1 MDRDQILT
9 AMSYNPLLPVVNRCE
24 LASVIGD
31 YIMDFDLSAEQRMY
45 QRAVHDFCAAEVKPY
60 AAEVDETGEM
70 RWEAIHKMPALGLTG
85 LGVPEE
91 YGGANLDTISMV
103 IAMEELGWAC
113 GSTALSVAAHNGL
126 CCGPIAIWGTAAQK
140 ERYLP
145 TLTSGNVLGSL
156 ALTEPGAGSD
166 LAGGVQTSAVKEGD
180 SWIIDGSKAWIT
192 NPRFAPVIVTLVRT
206 DKEVGTR
213 GFSMLLVEPQNT
225 GLTIHPP
232 EKKMGLKGSPTQM
245 LSFDEVR
252 VPLDALLGE
261 EGRGFQQTMQTLD
274 SGRISIGA
282 LSVGLARAAFEE
294 AVKYATQRRAFG
306 KTISEHQAIQW
317 MIADAALEIDAARL
331 LVYRAAWLKDQ
342 GRDFS
347 KAAAMGK
354 LKASEVAE
362 KVCHNAIQIHGS
374 YGYSRDYPVERMY
387 RDQRLMTIG
396 EGTSEIQRLVISR
409 LVLREMAGM

>member
-1 MDRDQILT
+1 
-9 AMSYNPLLPVVNRCE
+9 
-24 LASVIGD
+24 
-31 YIMDFDLSAEQRMY
+31 MDFDLTPEQRMY
-45 QRAVHDFCAAEVKPY
+45 QRAVHDFCAAELKPY

-91 YGGANLDTISMV
+91 YGGANLDTVSAA

-113 GSTALSVAAHNGL
+113 GSTALSLAAHNGL
-126 CCGPIAIWGTAAQK
+126 CCAPIAAWGTAAQK
-140 ERYLP
+140 ARYLP
-145 TLTSGNVLGSL
+145 TLTGGKVLGSL

-166 LAGGVQTSAVKEGD
+166 LAGGVQTAAVKEGD
-180 SWIIDGSKAWIT
+180 SWMIDGSKAWIT
-192 NPRFAPVIVTLVRT
+192 NPKFAPVIITLVRT
-206 DKEVGTR
+206 DKQAGTG
-213 GFSMLLVEPQNT
+213 GFSMLLVEPQSE

-252 VPLDALLGE
+252 VPLDAVLGE
-261 EGRGFQQTMQTLD
+261 AGRGFQQTMQTLD

-282 LSVGLARAAFEE
+282 LSIGLARAAFEE

-306 KTISEHQAIQW
+306 KPISEHQAIQW
-317 MIADAALEIDAARL
+317 MIADAALEIEAARL

-374 YGYSRDYPVERMY
+374 YGYSREFPVERMY

-409 LVLREMAGM
+409 HVLREFGGV

>member
-1 MDRDQILT
+1 
-9 AMSYNPLLPVVNRCE
+9 
-24 LASVIGD
+24 
-31 YIMDFDLSAEQRMY
+31 MDFELSHEQRMY
-45 QRAVHDFCAAEVKPY
+45 QRAVHDFCAAELKPY
-60 AAEVDETGEM
+60 AAEVDESGEL
-70 RWEAIHKMPALGLTG
+70 RWEAIRKMPALGLTG
-85 LGVPEE
+85 LQVTEE
-91 YGGANLDTISMV
+91 FGGAGLDMTSVV

-113 GSTALSVAAHNGL
+113 GSTALSLAAHNGL
-126 CCGPIAIWGTAAQK
+126 CCTPIATWGNPAQK

-145 TLTSGNVLGSL
+145 RLTSGEVLGSL
-156 ALTEPGAGSD
+156 ALTESGAGSD

-206 DKEVGTR
+206 DKQAGTS
-213 GFSMLLVEPQNT
+213 GFSMILVEPGT
-225 GLTIHPP
+225 EGLTIHPP

-252 VPLDALLGE
+252 VPLDDLLGE

-274 SGRISIGA
+274 GGRISIGA
-282 LSVGLARAAFEE
+282 LSVGLARAAYEE
-294 AVKYATQRRAFG
+294 AVKYAKQRKTFG
-306 KTISEHQAIQW
+306 KAIAEHQAIQW

-362 KVCHNAIQIHGS
+362 KVCFNAIQIHGS
-374 YGYSRDYPVERMY
+374 YGYSREFPVERIY

-396 EGTSEIQRLVISR
+396 EGTSEIQRLVIAR
-409 LVLREMAGM
+409 HVLREFESG